1 MQLGA
6 KISISVCG
14 DGWTDL
20 DQLHLN
26 PFIEGN
32 RIEGSGKS
40 QASTPLP

>member
-1 MQLGA
+1 MQLAA
-6 KISISVCG
+6 KISISVSG

-32 RIEGSGKS
+32 RIEGSGQS
-40 QASTPLP
+40 